1 MIRIAPNVS
10 IEESELTFSF
20 CRSSGPG
27 GQNVNRVQT
36 AVELRFDA
44 RHSPGVPVSVAVRVR
59 ALAPHQMTHDGVV
72 IIQAQRFRTQ
82 NRNREDAF
90 ERLVELL
97 KRAAVPPKKRKKT
110 RPTRA
115 SKERR
120 IAAKKSRSDTKE
132 RRRKPSAE

>member
-10 IEESELTFSF
+10 VDESELAFSF
-20 CRSSGPG
+20 TRASGPG

-36 AVELRFDA
+36 AVELRFDV
-44 RHSPGVPVSVAVRVR
+44 RHSPGVPVSVALRLR
-59 ALAPHQMTHDGVV
+59 ALVPHLVTRDGVV

-82 NRNREDAF
+82 NRNRDDAV
-90 ERLVELL
+90 ERLTELL
-97 KRAAVPPKKRKKT
+97 KRAAAPPKKRHKT

-120 IAAKKSRSDTKE
+120 IAAKKNRSDTKKH
-132 RRRKPSAE
+132 RRKPTVD